1 MRNRIL
7 IVCLMCMLAQW
18 SMAQA
23 PKWAE
28 KARRAVF
35 SVVTYDKDNKIL
47 NTGNGFF
54 VTEDGVAISDYTLF
68 KGAHSAVVMTADGEK
83 MSVAAIMGAND
94 MYDVVKFRVDITS
107 KKVSALPIVSTPP
120 AIGATAWLLPYSTQ
134 KVRSLKNGKISA
146 ADKVAEYS
154 YYTISMPLKDK
165 MVSCPL
171 MTDEGEVFGLTQ
183 KAMGQDTATICYA
196 LDARFAVNQEIT
208 AFSYND
214 ITLQQIGIKK
224 ALPNTEDQALV
235 FLYMASSQLNADKYA
250 MLLDDFIEQF
260 PQSADG
266 YMRRATNQLFLS
278 KDENSIKKVE
288 ADFEKALEVSLKK
301 DEVYFNRAKMIYAY
315 FIETVENP
323 YESWN
328 LDAALADI
336 KAAIAIQRLPVYVQL
351 EGDIYY
357 LKQDFTSALACYEE
371 IDKSNIRSAATLFT
385 TAKTKEMMQAPIE
398 EVLALMDSCV
408 AQFNEPYTSEAAPY
422 LLERARVKV
431 NANQARM
438 AIFDYDACFK
448 ALNGIVN
455 DNFYYLRS
463 QACLQARQ
471 YQRALDDLSKAIEIN
486 PNELTY
492 YAELSVVNMRVGRN
506 EEAIKVLQSA
516 LAVDANYAEVY
527 RLMGIAYIQM
537 KKNKDACVNF
547 NKAKTL
553 GDPNVDALIE
563 KYCK

>member
-7 IVCLMCMLAQW
+7 IVLMMCLFAQW

-35 SVVTYDKDNKIL
+35 SVVTYDKDHKIL

-54 VTEDGVAISDYTLF
+54 VTEDGVAVSDYTLF
-68 KGAHSAVVMTADGEK
+68 KGAHSAVIMTADGEK
-83 MSVAAIMGAND
+83 LPVTAIMGAND
-94 MYDVVKFRVDITS
+94 MYDVVKFRVGITS
-107 KKVSALPIVSTPP
+107 KKTPALTLATTPSVV
-120 AIGATAWLLPYSTQ
+120 GSTAWLLPYSTQ
-134 KVRSLKNGKISA
+134 KVRSLKNAKITA
-146 ADKVAEYS
+146 ADKVSEYT
-154 YYTISMPLKDK
+154 YYTLSLPLKDK

-171 MTDEGEVFGLTQ
+171 MTEDGLVFGMTQ

-196 LDARFAVNQEIT
+196 VDVRFAMNQEIT

-224 ALPNTEDQALV
+224 ALPDTEDQALV
-235 FLYMASSQLNADKYA
+235 FLYMASSQLSADKYA
-250 MLLDDFIEQF
+250 TLLDDFIEQY

-266 YMRRATNQLFLS
+266 YMRRAINQLSLS
-278 KDENSIKKVE
+278 REEDSMKKVD
-288 ADFEKALEVSLKK
+288 ADFKKALEVSSKK
-301 DEVYFNRAKMIYAY
+301 DDVYYNRAKTIYTY
-315 FIETVENP
+315 VIETTENM

-328 LDAALADI
+328 LDAALTEI
-336 KAAIAIQRLPVYVQL
+336 EAAIAIQRLPVYVQL
-351 EGDIYY
+351 KGDIHY
-357 LKQDFTSALACYEE
+357 LKQDFAAALACYEE
-371 IDKSNIRSAATLFT
+371 VDKSNLRSAATFFT
-385 TAKTKEMMQAPIE
+385 TGKTKEIMQAPVE

-431 NANQARM
+431 NANQSRM
-438 AIFDYDACFK
+438 ALLDYDACFK
-448 ALNGIVN
+448 ALNGVVN

-463 QACLQARQ
+463 QASLQARQ
-471 YQRALDDLSKAIEIN
+471 YQRALDDLAKAIEIN

-516 LAVDANYAEVY
+516 LAVDANYAEAY
-527 RLMGIAYIQM
+527 RLMGIAQVQM
-537 KKNKDACVNF
+537 KKNKEACANF
-547 NKAKTL
+547 SKAKAL